1 MKATTGNIGTEDSMQ
16 SSPKPT
22 LPPTQSPA
30 ARRRSRF
37 LVFAMALAPLAAF
50 GAIVAFTIGIGGKLT
65 PVRPHAEFRVAGF
78 EGTGN
83 LEKSEPFTVGPS
95 WDLRWSHH
103 GTIQQICWVDESGDD
118 ECIVAMHRK
127 PIREEGGVNVTNGGR
142 YHLHIQAEGP
152 WKVEVFEFPDNRPAA
167 VP

>member
-1 MKATTGNIGTEDSMQ
+1 MQ
-16 SSPKPT
+16 SAPKPAA
-22 LPPTQSPA
+22 PTAQSSA

-50 GAIVAFTIGIGGKLT
+50 AAIVAFTIGVGGKLT
-65 PVRPHAEFRVAGF
+65 PIRPHAEFRVAGF

-83 LEKSEPFTVGPS
+83 LEESESFTVGPS

-103 GTIQQICWVDESGDD
+103 GTIQQICWIDETGDD

-142 YHLHIQAEGP
+142 YHLQIQADGP
-152 WKVEVFEFPDNRPAA
+152 WKVEVFEFPDNQPVAA
-167 VP
+167 P